1 MSAAETLRRLSRGET
16 VEFAWLRHGREVPD
30 GWRVAEQ
37 RLDTHHN
44 DFARLLVRV
53 NP

>member
-1 MSAAETLRRLSRGET
+1 MSTTETLERLARGET
-16 VEFAWLRHGREVPD
+16 VEFRWLSNGQDEPD

-53 NP
+53 KS